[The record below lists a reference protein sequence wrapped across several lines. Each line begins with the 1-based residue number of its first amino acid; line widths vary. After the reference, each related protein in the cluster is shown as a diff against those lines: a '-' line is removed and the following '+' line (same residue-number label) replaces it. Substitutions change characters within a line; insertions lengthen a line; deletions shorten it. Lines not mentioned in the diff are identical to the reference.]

1 MIRPIR
7 NSILVEPMMVEGISH
22 GGIIVPDSFKE
33 RGAKAKVVAVGGGT
47 KDKRME
53 VQPDYIVWHIK
64 DAGDEIIENGTK
76 YYLIQ
81 SADILG
87 YLPN

>member
-7 NSILVEPMMVEGISH
+7 NYILVEPLSTESVSA

-33 RGAKAKVVAVGGGT
+33 RGAKAKVLAVGGGT
-47 KDKRME
+47 RDEPMRIPNG
-53 VQPDYIVWHIK
+53 VICWHMK
-64 DAGDEIIENGTK
+64 DAGDEIIENGVK

-81 SADILG
+81 SRDVLG